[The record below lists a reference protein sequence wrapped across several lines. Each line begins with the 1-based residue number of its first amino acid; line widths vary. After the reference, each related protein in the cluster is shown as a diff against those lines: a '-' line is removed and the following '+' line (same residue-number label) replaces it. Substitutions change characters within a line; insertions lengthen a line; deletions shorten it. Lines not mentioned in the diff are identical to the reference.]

1 MELDDAGR
9 VSDVFFKTVELG
21 KIEFDELSRN
31 IGKVA
36 PTAAQFGVSFEDVGA
51 AISAITA
58 LGVSPSETMTSLK
71 ALFKDLGKSG
81 TELNEIFTQL
91 SGQGFAKFIE
101 GGGTLV
107 DAVGLLKN
115 YSDETGKSFFDMTT
129 NFESA
134 NALAMLGGPAFESYA
149 SMLDKITD
157 SAGATDKAF
166 ERVEGT
172 MAYSMNQLKAQLGN
186 MAIEVGEALAPA
198 VAKFTD
204 WLKENTD
211 EITEFAVTV
220 ADNVVPVLE
229 RLLDMI
235 KGIMDAF
242 NNLSPETKDTLAALL
257 GTGIG
262 AAAIG
267 GPALLGAGLAL
278 SPISSLVSL
287 LAGVGPA
294 ATIAATSI
302 PKVTAVTTPLITE
315 LSTLAAVNPAATLGQ
330 YAAAIG
336 PEMAGATAAID
347 AFAISLG
354 GLAAAG
360 AGVAIGAWVY
370 DIGNFRDEVSKL
382 PGDMAEIA
390 EGILTA
396 LSGDSSGWGDAGKG
410 AASLFVDGFNTGI
423 ELIKASPEVFA
434 NLFGDGAEAVGMSF
448 TGLVDGFYQA
458 FKDRSG
464 ETISVGKPDVSS
476 YEKAGTEAGQS
487 FVDAVNSFFSSNP
500 ITAPGIKAGEKVA
513 EEINRINQQVVIDQN
528 RQLSDTKASEL

>member
-1 MELDDAGR
+1 MPFVEAAQKAGVAGMSDVSVAVDALTSVINAYQKDVEEAGK
-9 VSDVFFKTVELG
+9 VSDIMFKTVELG
-21 KIEFDELSRN
+21 KIEFDELAAN

-36 PTAAQFGVSFEDVGA
+36 PSAAAFGVSFEDVGA

-81 TELNEIFTQL
+81 TELNKIFTQL
-91 SGQGFAKFIE
+91 SGQGFAEFIE

-107 DAVGLLKN
+107 DAVALLKN

-149 SMLDKITD
+149 GMLDKITD

-242 NNLSPETKDTLAALL
+242 NGLSPETKETLAGLL

-262 AAAIG
+262 AAAMVD
-267 GPALLGAGLAL
+267 PLF
-278 SPISSLVSL
+278 LVQDSH
-287 LAGVGPA
+287 
-294 ATIAATSI
+294 
-302 PKVTAVTTPLITE
+302 
-315 LSTLAAVNPAATLGQ
+315 
-330 YAAAIG
+330 Y
-336 PEMAGATAAID
+336 
-347 AFAISLG
+347 
-354 GLAAAG
+354 
-360 AGVAIGAWVY
+360 
-370 DIGNFRDEVSKL
+370 L
-382 PGDMAEIA
+382 PY
-390 EGILTA
+390 LH
-396 LSGDSSGWGDAGKG
+396 
-410 AASLFVDGFNTGI
+410 
-423 ELIKASPEVFA
+423 
-434 NLFGDGAEAVGMSF
+434 
-448 TGLVDGFYQA
+448 
-458 FKDRSG
+458 
-464 ETISVGKPDVSS
+464 
-476 YEKAGTEAGQS
+476 
-487 FVDAVNSFFSSNP
+487 
-500 ITAPGIKAGEKVA
+500 
-513 EEINRINQQVVIDQN
+513 
-528 RQLSDTKASEL
+528 